1 MQRRRRSWVIGGTA
15 LIVCGVLSMLSS
27 SFLGTPA
34 VRAIAIAGDVAWAV
48 GVLSFAI
55 GLAREQ
61 SLVARK
67 PLGTVALVIVAL
79 WPVTSSA
86 IGAVLESQR
95 TTDPAVWSVL
105 GYVGIVV
112 PIAAGLIATVQI
124 GRIGVAPHPW
134 RWAPLWVLAGQAA
147 LWVMMQVAYLV
158 VPGDEV
164 QLLAGPLAALGTL
177 TVLAATLG
185 LGILA
190 LVLAARTR
198 PESVEVYA
206 PGAH

>member
-34 VRAIAIAGDVAWAV
+34 VRAIAIAGDVAWAI
-48 GVLSFAI
+48 GVLTFAI
-55 GLAREQ
+55 GLTREQ

-67 PLGTVALVIVAL
+67 PLGTVALTIVAL

-86 IGAVLESQR
+86 IGATLESQR

-134 RWAPLWVLAGQAA
+134 RWAPLWVLAG
-147 LWVMMQVAYLV
+147 
-158 VPGDEV
+158 
-164 QLLAGPLAALGTL
+164 PLAALGTL
-177 TVLAATLG
+177 SVLAATLG

>member
-15 LIVCGVLSMLSS
+15 LIVCGVLAMLSS

-34 VRAIAIAGDVAWAV
+34 VRAIAITGDVAWAF
-48 GVLSFAI
+48 GVLMFAI
-55 GLAREQ
+55 GLTREQ

-67 PLGTVALVIVAL
+67 PLGTIALTIVAL

-95 TTDPAVWSVL
+95 TTDAAVWSAL
-105 GYVGIVV
+105 GYVGILV
-112 PIAAGLIATVQI
+112 PVGAGLIATVQI

-134 RWAPLWVLAGQAA
+134 RWAPLSVLAGQAA
-147 LWVMMQVAYLV
+147 LWVLVQVAYLV

-177 TVLAATLG
+177 AVLAATLG

-198 PESVEVYA
+198 PESIEVYA
-206 PGAH
+206 PGAP